1 MHWARTNMT
10 WDKNGQTGS
19 SYLLIDTVLSQRMF
33 DLKSG
38 KEVERVPNNLGQQW
52 PVRLS
57 SIPQKIKLN
66 KCPSMPTGPP
76 SKKDIVDVTGNA
88 GVVGHLVN
96 YASPVTL
103 SSAESRRSRRRF
115 GKEIPVTYCW
125 QVRLICGKG
134 WKSLFPSLFARVTIL
149 TSSLATLAASQST
162 ETAAKSDYFQH
173 STSADRVLSDP
184 NNPPNPGP
192 GV

>member
-1 MHWARTNMT
+1 MHWTRTNMT

-33 DLKSG
+33 ALKSG
-38 KEVERVPNNLGQQW
+38 KEVQRVPNNLGQQS

-57 SIPQKIKLN
+57 SIPQKIKLS
-66 KCPSMPTGPP
+66 KCPSMPRSPF
-76 SKKDIVDVTGNA
+76 KKDIVDVTGNA
-88 GVVGHLVN
+88 GAVGHLVN

-103 SSAESRRSRRRF
+103 SPAESRRSRRRF

-134 WKSLFPSLFARVTIL
+134 
-149 TSSLATLAASQST
+149 
-162 ETAAKSDYFQH
+162 
-173 STSADRVLSDP
+173 
-184 NNPPNPGP
+184 
-192 GV
+192 

>member
-1 MHWARTNMT
+1 MYTYKRMHWAHTNMT

-66 KCPSMPTGPP
+66 KCPSMPPAPP

-103 SSAESRRSRRRF
+103 SPAESRRSRRRF

-134 WKSLFPSLFARVTIL
+134 
-149 TSSLATLAASQST
+149 
-162 ETAAKSDYFQH
+162 
-173 STSADRVLSDP
+173 
-184 NNPPNPGP
+184 
-192 GV
+192 

>member
-38 KEVERVPNNLGQQW
+38 KEVQRVPNNLGQQW

-66 KCPSMPTGPP
+66 KCPSMQCPP
-76 SKKDIVDVTGNA
+76 SKR
-88 GVVGHLVN
+88 
-96 YASPVTL
+96 TL
-103 SSAESRRSRRRF
+103 SMSRGMPELWDTWS
-115 GKEIPVTYCW
+115 IMH
-125 QVRLICGKG
+125 RL
-134 WKSLFPSLFARVTIL
+134 
-149 TSSLATLAASQST
+149 
-162 ETAAKSDYFQH
+162 
-173 STSADRVLSDP
+173 
-184 NNPPNPGP
+184 
-192 GV
+192 

>member
-10 WDKNGQTGS
+10 SDKNGQTGS

-66 KCPSMPTGPP
+66 KCPSIPRSPFKKGHCRCHGECRSCGTLGQLCIACNFIAGRIAAFYETIWKRNLGDILLA
-76 SKKDIVDVTGNA
+76 SKADLWQ
-88 GVVGHLVN
+88 GVKVSLSLSLCSSDNPDQQPCHPCRISEHGDCCQERLFPALHL
-96 YASPVTL
+96 
-103 SSAESRRSRRRF
+103 RRSCPF
-115 GKEIPVTYCW
+115 
-125 QVRLICGKG
+125 
-134 WKSLFPSLFARVTIL
+134 
-149 TSSLATLAASQST
+149 
-162 ETAAKSDYFQH
+162 
-173 STSADRVLSDP
+173 
-184 NNPPNPGP
+184 
-192 GV
+192 